1 MNFGGTMLL
10 EMESGSAGTDVRA
23 IVLAG
28 ERVDRVLAEVSL
40 GGGGSNGGSGG
51 FSEGD
56 LVEIY
61 GALNVKEDATGILT
75 EGLRL
80 AFGQFD
86 IALDDFHGTGG
97 DGAFFLIFETGD
109 QGAMDVFG
117 DFGAGTPNQ
126 FNERSQEWGHA
137 GWRMGDGGDWGN
149 SEGKQGWGKWENGPI
164 F

>member
-1 MNFGGTMLL
+1 MDFGGTMLM
-10 EMESGSAGTDVRA
+10 EMESGRAGTDIRA

-28 ERVDRVLAEVSL
+28 ERVYRVLAEVSL
-40 GGGGSNGGSGG
+40 GGGGPDGGAGG

-56 LVEIY
+56 LVEVY
-61 GALNVKEDATGILT
+61 GALDVKEDATGILT

-97 DGAFFLIFETGD
+97 DGAFFFIFETGD

-126 FNERSQEWGHA
+126 FNERSQECGHA
-137 GWRMGDGGDWGN
+137 G
-149 SEGKQGWGKWENGPI
+149 
-164 F
+164 